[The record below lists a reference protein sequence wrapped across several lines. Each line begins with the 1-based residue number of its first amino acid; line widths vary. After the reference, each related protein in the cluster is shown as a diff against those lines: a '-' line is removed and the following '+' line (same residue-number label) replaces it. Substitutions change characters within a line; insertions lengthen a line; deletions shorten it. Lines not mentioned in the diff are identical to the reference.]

1 MFISGGFCEKSVF
14 RKWKNCVLREVFSL
28 QRRKNSTSQLKR
40 SAILSQSQCNSDPP
54 RCLFFPIKKNV
65 PRHILAPRRGC
76 FSNHLPLRRVC
87 IPAER
92 FLSYRNEVSYTIK
105 KFPIDMN
112 LFHPHLSGILFLTQ
126 LIYAAHICYFQQCLS
141 ASADNSDQ
149 PF

>member
-1 MFISGGFCEKSVF
+1 MFISGEFCEESVF
-14 RKWKNCVLREVFSL
+14 RKWKNCVLLEVFSL

-54 RCLFFPIKKNV
+54 RCLFLPRKKNV

>member
-1 MFISGGFCEKSVF
+1 MCSFLEDSVRKVCSENGKIVFCARCF
-14 RKWKNCVLREVFSL
+14 RCSDAKTAQVSKNAARSCHSH
-28 QRRKNSTSQLKR
+28 
-40 SAILSQSQCNSDPP
+40 SAIPIPP
-54 RCLFFPIKKNV
+54 GGLFFPIKKNV

-105 KFPIDMN
+105 KFPTDMN

-126 LIYAAHICYFQQCLS
+126 LICAAHICYLS
-141 ASADNSDQ
+141 AMPVRFSRQ
-149 PF
+149 